1 MRSDLPGRLVGSPW
15 FWIALIGLLFG
26 APFLRGLRAGKP
38 PAPPP
43 VLGAFPVFALDGDR
57 GEHLSSASMR
67 RHAFIANLLCVGC
80 GAEGSL
86 AAEAMRKL
94 QHRSRNLGGTAESEK
109 HSADPLEVNAR
120 VKTPNVRGVDELLSE
135 VLLGA
140 VSLVFALHATE
151 TLRAAVEVGQECWLQ
166 LGKHRAQRRQRWLS
180 KATFAAWQLDRT
192 EFDLGRQG
200 ERPGSIDRCTGSS
213 VREAEQA

>member
-1 MRSDLPGRLVGSPW
+1 MPTTRSHLPGRLVGSPW
-15 FWIALIGLLFG
+15 FWIAAIGLLFG

-57 GEHLSSASMR
+57 GEHLSSTSMR

-94 QHRSRNLGGTAESEK
+94 QHRSRNLGDALWLLSFSPDGDAGALAAVRSARPSSERLFLVAGAPPPVRALFPAGK
-109 HSADPLEVNAR
+109 GLLLVDGRMRIRGRYPGATPDDLDDVLRDAAR
-120 VKTPNVRGVDELLSE
+120 VLSE
-135 VLLGA
+135 
-140 VSLVFALHATE
+140 
-151 TLRAAVEVGQECWLQ
+151 
-166 LGKHRAQRRQRWLS
+166 
-180 KATFAAWQLDRT
+180 
-192 EFDLGRQG
+192 
-200 ERPGSIDRCTGSS
+200 P
-213 VREAEQA
+213 